1 MKNPSCRSTPAAFP
15 SDAAKPAIDRL
26 VNTQEYDESVL
37 LVNDIRN
44 AGDQLSGS
52 HFQHWSLPA
61 SQISADFFCCAEHPK
76 KGWFG
81 LLADATGHG
90 LPSAIFSVH
99 TPLLFREAVNNGLF
113 LPEIYE
119 RIHISLQRQGLTKY
133 FVCGLLVRIHQ
144 RDIEIINAGMP
155 DALLLAS
162 DGHVLDT
169 FPSHYLPFGVA
180 SNGGMTEQHHRLAR
194 NEEAGLLL
202 CSDGLLELGAPA
214 GHAFGKQSVLDATA
228 AGIEQVVDR
237 LVERI
242 ALHGDVP
249 HDDMSI
255 VLIRAP
261 IDTVAAAALPDD
273 ASPAQVAGIE
283 AALRIVEYF
292 PGGLV
297 LTDADQHILYVNPAF
312 SAITGYSPAEAIGQT
327 PRLISSGRQ
336 TSCFYQQMWHAL
348 QQTGTWSG
356 EIWNRRKDRSLYLEW
371 ADIHALKDNSG
382 NVGHYIAAF
391 TDITARRYRE
401 ENLERHVL
409 YDPLTGLAGKT
420 LLADRGEQAMHRAD
434 RMERSVGILFI
445 DFDRFNS
452 INDSLG
458 HDIGDQVLAL
468 AAKRFSA
475 AVREDDTLARY
486 GGDEF
491 VCVLPDIV
499 AREDA
504 GIVAGKLLAALAGPI
519 EVAGHQFKL
528 SASIGISAYPSDSLL
543 LDDLIVL
550 ASRAMQTAKQM
561 GGNLFQF
568 FCAET
573 ASSVE
578 KQLELEARLH
588 SGIDRGE
595 LELHY
600 QPKVDLNSK
609 RIIGAE
615 ALVRW
620 RDPARGLVPPG
631 EFIPL
636 AEKSDLIAKI
646 GSWVLTQACR
656 DIARW
661 DAVLPIEFHVAVN
674 VSPLQLARSDLVAEV
689 QAALANSGISP
700 SRLQLEVTES
710 LFIKDPESAAKT
722 LNGILD
728 LGVLLALD
736 DFGTGYSNL
745 GSLSHLPLDTFKLD
759 QSFVRGIAT
768 DRNKQAIAKAVW
780 FLADGMDKKVVAEG
794 IESCKECVHLMAA
807 GYRIGQGYKFGKP
820 MAEEN
825 FLSHLANWH
834 PEDYSCPKAFT
845 TPSVGAA
852 PPPSGQLR

>member
-1 MKNPSCRSTPAAFP
+1 M
-15 SDAAKPAIDRL
+15 
-26 VNTQEYDESVL
+26 
-37 LVNDIRN
+37 
-44 AGDQLSGS
+44 
-52 HFQHWSLPA
+52 PA

-99 TPLLFREAVNNGLF
+99 TPLLFREAVRNGLS

-119 RIHISLQRQGLTKY
+119 RIHTSLQRQAQTKY

-144 RDIEIINAGMP
+144 RDIEVINAGMP
-155 DALLLAS
+155 DALLLAR

-194 NEEAGLLL
+194 NEETGLLL
-202 CSDGLLELGAPA
+202 YSDGLIELGAPA
-214 GHAFGKQSVLDATA
+214 GHPFGKQSVLDATA
-228 AGIEQVVDR
+228 AGIEQVVAR

-242 ALHGDVP
+242 AIHGDVP

-261 IDTVAAAALPDD
+261 IDTATAAPLSDD
-273 ASPAQVAGIE
+273 TTLSHATGIE

-297 LTDADQHILYVNPAF
+297 LTDADQRILYVNPAF
-312 SAITGYSPAEAIGQT
+312 STITGYSADEAIGHT

-336 TSCFYQQMWHAL
+336 PPSFYRQMWHAL
-348 QQTGTWSG
+348 QETWTWSG
-356 EIWNRRKDRSLYLEW
+356 EIWNRRKDGSLYLEW
-371 ADIHALKDNSG
+371 ADIHALRDSSG

-391 TDITARRYRE
+391 TDITAKRYRE

-445 DFDRFNS
+445 DFDRFNT

-458 HDIGDQVLAL
+458 HDIGDQVLAM
-468 AAKRFSA
+468 AAKRLSA

-491 VCVLPDIV
+491 VCVLPDIA
-499 AREDA
+499 ARQDSN
-504 GIVAGKLLAALAGPI
+504 IVAGKLLSALDAPI

-528 SASIGISAYPSDSLL
+528 SASIGISAYPSDSLG

-550 ASRAMQTAKQM
+550 ARRAMQKAKQA

-573 ASSVE
+573 ANAVE
-578 KQLELEARLH
+578 VQLEMEARLH
-588 SGIDRGE
+588 AAIHHGE

-600 QPKVDLNSK
+600 QPKIDLNSK
-609 RIIGAE
+609 QIIGAE

-620 RDPARGLVPPG
+620 RDPERGLVPPG

-636 AEKSDLIAKI
+636 AEKSHLITEI

-661 DAVLPIEFHVAVN
+661 DAVLPSQFHVAVN
-674 VSPLQLARSDLVAEV
+674 VSPLQFARSDLVAEV
-689 QAALANSGISP
+689 EAALAVSGIAP

-710 LFIKDPESAAKT
+710 LFIKDPEGAAAT
-722 LNGILD
+722 LSGILD

-745 GSLSHLPLDTFKLD
+745 GTLSHLPLDAFKLD
-759 QSFVRGIAT
+759 QSFVRDIGNQ
-768 DRNKQAIAKAVW
+768 RNKQAVAKAVW
-780 FLADGMDKKVVAEG
+780 CLADGMDKKVVAEG
-794 IESCKECVHLMAA
+794 IETCEECAQLKAF
-807 GYRIGQGYKFGKP
+807 GYCIGQGYVFGKP
-820 MAEEN
+820 MAEEG
-825 FLSHLANWH
+825 FLKHLANWH
-834 PEDYSCPKAFT
+834 PEAYVCPIAF
-845 TPSVGAA
+845 AK
-852 PPPSGQLR
+852 